1 MTGKPGPRPTV
12 LVPGPMLLRELR
24 GVMAMLIALA
34 ETQQRW
40 FSTTNSVFNSLTTLQ
55 KSSDYLSSSDDCH
68 VCQF

>member
-1 MTGKPGPRPTV
+1 
-12 LVPGPMLLRELR
+12 MLLRELR